1 MIENMRYL
9 LKIRK
14 EIVITL
20 ILLAVMVFGFSLRF
34 LADFMI
40 FNESHND
47 EMDTQTMLNDVLH
60 FRLQDGDIQNEFFR
74 NNSISA
80 HLLLSSGV
88 LPRFITA
95 FPAGNSGIGIWF
107 EEMSEKAI
115 LNITEALTGINETF
129 GSLKLFGVRGQ
140 FTIQTTMDLI
150 IKKVILSNIRVLRHY
165 DQYQINPS
173 LEVHES
179 VQEDRISWIHLRCDG
194 KSAYSLQL
202 KILHGEIFQDSSNK
216 WHLSPSDQTN
226 TIEVSFKVLTGDT
239 PLTPIPLEEV
249 FHPDFVSND
258 TDLKNV
264 LSFLTYR
271 EKMLAGSWRFLTY
284 FGRDTLI
291 TLKFLM
297 NILSP
302 TVIEASIGSVL
313 NRLNDNGEVAHEE
326 DIGEYAL
333 IRHDNCYDTN
343 PIFDY
348 KMVDDDFM
356 LAPIVAD
363 YLLNTEEGA
372 KRSESFFSFPLD
384 SETTF
389 LDALMSNFLFVLQKT
404 FPFAQNPVI
413 QNLISLKP
421 DSNEGDWRDSK
432 NGLGGG
438 SYSYSVNVG
447 LIPAAL
453 EAIQQLYQS
462 GILQHE
468 DVELLKD
475 INSIAQVWR
484 EKAFSLFN
492 TTISKEDA
500 RNQVEIYGQHVGVSY
515 TNAKNSIQEDIQY
528 FTLALNVDGSPIP
541 ILHSDVGFSLL
552 YSKPTSEELDVILT
566 SVFRPFPA
574 GLITPVGVV
583 VANPVF
589 DDTTSLWEDFSRD
602 AYHGST
608 IWSWQQVLLAA
619 GLDQQIQRMDLDVT
633 MIERLLTCKQEIME
647 TIIRTRST
655 WSSELWSWE
664 FTNGEYVLAPYG
676 QLSGHISE
684 SNAAQLWSTV
694 YLALTN
700 D

>member
-1 MIENMRYL
+1 MP
-9 LKIRK
+9 KIRK
-14 EIVITL
+14 EIVLTL
-20 ILLAVMVFGFSLRF
+20 ILLAVIVFGFSLRF
-34 LADFMI
+34 LIDIMI
-40 FNESHND
+40 FNESHNEELD
-47 EMDTQTMLNDVLH
+47 MQPILNDVLH
-60 FRLQDGDIQNEFFR
+60 FRLQDGNIQNEFFR

-88 LPRFITA
+88 SPRFITA

-107 EEMSEKAI
+107 EEMIEETTF
-115 LNITEALTGINETF
+115 NISEALTGISETF
-129 GSLKLFGVRGQ
+129 GKLKLFGVRGK
-140 FTIQTTMDLI
+140 FTINTSRDLV
-150 IKKVILSNIRVLRHY
+150 IKKVILSSIRVLRHY
-165 DQYQINPS
+165 DQYQVNPS

-179 VQEDRISWIHLRCDG
+179 TQENGLSWIHLRCDG

-202 KILHGEIFQDSSNK
+202 NILRGEIFQDSSNK

-239 PLTPIPLEEV
+239 PLTPIPSEEV

-264 LSFLTYR
+264 LSFLTYE

-302 TVIEASIGSVL
+302 TMIEASIRSVL
-313 NRLNDNGEVAHEE
+313 DRLNDNGEVAHEE

-333 IRHDNCYDTN
+333 IRHDNCFDDN

-356 LAPIVAD
+356 LAPVVAD

-372 KRSESFFSFPLD
+372 ERAESFFSLPLD
-384 SETTF
+384 SETTV
-389 LDALMSNFLFVLQKT
+389 LDALMSNFIFVLQKT
-404 FPFAQNPVI
+404 FPFAQNSVI
-413 QNLISLKP
+413 QNLVSFKP
-421 DSNEGDWRDSK
+421 DFNIGDWRDSE

-438 SYSYSVNVG
+438 RYSYSVNVG

-453 EAIQQLYQS
+453 EAIQKLYHS

-484 EKAFSLFN
+484 EKTFSLFN
-492 TTISKEDA
+492 MTISKEA
-500 RNQVEIYGQHVGVSY
+500 AINQVEIYGQHVGVSY
-515 TNAKNSIQEDIQY
+515 SNAKNSIREDIQY
-528 FTLALNVDGSPIP
+528 FSLALNVDGSPIP
-541 ILHSDVGFSLL
+541 ILHSDIGFSLL

-589 DDTTSLWEDFSRD
+589 DDTTSLWEVFSRD

-608 IWSWQQVLLAA
+608 IWSWQQVLLAT
-619 GLDQQIQRMDLDVT
+619 GLDQQIQRKDLDVT
-633 MIERLLTCKQEIME
+633 MIERLIACKKEIME

-655 WSSELWSWE
+655 WLSELWSWE
-664 FTNGEYVLAPYG
+664 FENGEYVLAPYG